1 VGVFDSIERR
11 LEGVVSGGF
20 ARAFKGDVQPVEIAA
35 RLQREL
41 DAEARLLSRD
51 RKLVPNDF
59 TVTLSPHDYDR
70 LFPYSQTMNA
80 EVIPQLREYA
90 ANADYIF
97 NGPITIDY
105 VVDDSLPTGR
115 FKVSS
120 EAVAA
125 VDAPPAFGLTPQRR
139 ATLVLEV
146 NGVRHPLNPPG
157 FVIGRGSD
165 ADIRINDPGISREHA
180 RIVVSGR
187 GPDAVIDI
195 EDLGSTNG
203 ILVNGQRVRSAT
215 LAEGSRI
222 EMGNTRLLVRTPVAD
237 V

>member
-1 VGVFDSIERR
+1 MGVFDSIERR

-105 VVDDSLPTGR
+105 AVDDSLPTGR

-165 ADIRINDPGISREHA
+165 ADIRINDPGISRC
-180 RIVVSGR
+180 V
-187 GPDAVIDI
+187 
-195 EDLGSTNG
+195 
-203 ILVNGQRVRSAT
+203 
-215 LAEGSRI
+215 
-222 EMGNTRLLVRTPVAD
+222 
-237 V
+237 